1 MRDTVT
7 GMPSAPPAPWRPRPT
22 ARVRSWL
29 GDWVVVALWL
39 AVLTV
44 VGLLV
49 GQRLADAAGPSSP
62 GAVPLLAADLAIMLA
77 TVVPYVVYLSVT
89 ESSPRRATLGKRWSG
104 LVVADAEGGVAR
116 TGQIWLRNVV
126 KALPWQLAH
135 LGVSRAIL
143 EVQLP
148 LATTLTV
155 VSLLLAGA
163 CMAPALVGGR
173 GLHDRLAGTR
183 VERIPAEPAEP
194 ATGADR

>member
-1 MRDTVT
+1 
-7 GMPSAPPAPWRPRPT
+7 MPSPAAPAAWRPRPT

-29 GDWVVVALWL
+29 GDWLVVAVWL

-49 GQRLADAAGPSSP
+49 GQRFADAAGPALP
-62 GAVPLLAADLAIMLA
+62 GVVPLILADLAITLI

-104 LVVADAEGGVAR
+104 LVVADVDGGAAR
-116 TGQIWLRNVV
+116 AGQVWLRNVV

-143 EVQLP
+143 EVQTP
-148 LATTLTV
+148 LAMTLTV
-155 VSLLLAGA
+155 LSLVLAGA

-173 GLHDRLAGTR
+173 GLHDRVAGTR
-183 VERIPAEPAEP
+183 VERIGP
-194 ATGADR
+194 ADRADAPGTGTDR

>member
-1 MRDTVT
+1 
-7 GMPSAPPAPWRPRPT
+7 MPSPAAPAAWRPRPT

-29 GDWVVVALWL
+29 GDWLVVAVWL

-44 VGLLV
+44 LGLLV
-49 GQRLADAAGPSSP
+49 GQRFGDAVGPALP
-62 GAVPLLAADLAIMLA
+62 GVVPLVLADLAITLL

-89 ESSPRRATLGKRWSG
+89 ESSSRRATLGKRWSG
-104 LVVADAEGGVAR
+104 LVVADAQGGPAQTAQV
-116 TGQIWLRNVV
+116 WLRNVV

-148 LATTLTV
+148 LAMTLTV
-155 VSLLLAGA
+155 LSLVLAGA

-183 VERIPAEPAEP
+183 VERAPAEDRVPAE
-194 ATGADR
+194 GAPER